1 MFHVFCVFVCL
12 AETFIVLDLIEPL
25 EPDDGNLRE
34 EAASPVNAPAEKRSK
49 LGCHRELLRLET
61 ERCMLDIENAHIKKE
76 VLLLQKEVL
85 SLQKQKLLDICEP
98 QL

>member
-1 MFHVFCVFVCL
+1 M
-12 AETFIVLDLIEPL
+12 LDLIEPL
-25 EPDDGNLRE
+25 EPGDGNLRE
-34 EAASPVNAPAEKRSK
+34 EAASPANAPAEKRPK

-85 SLQKQKLLDICEP
+85 LLQKQKLLDSEP
-98 QL
+98 NYNL